1 VQTPSKAC
9 AAGYMRSDAENLA
22 LNRYAVKRVFF
33 RKNSLIHTYWPNIAR
48 PRVARYLT
56 AAYFKRVTMMA
67 FWSFQTY
74 LERTIKNPNH
84 LLRPNLFCRA
94 QII

>member
-1 VQTPSKAC
+1 
-9 AAGYMRSDAENLA
+9 MRSDAENLA
-22 LNRYAVKRVFF
+22 LNRYAIKRLFF
-33 RKNSLIHTYWPNIAR
+33 RKTSLIRTYWTNIAS

-56 AAYFKRVTMMA
+56 AAYKRVTMMA
-67 FWSFQTY
+67 FWSFQPY
-74 LERTIKNPNH
+74 LQRTMKNLNH